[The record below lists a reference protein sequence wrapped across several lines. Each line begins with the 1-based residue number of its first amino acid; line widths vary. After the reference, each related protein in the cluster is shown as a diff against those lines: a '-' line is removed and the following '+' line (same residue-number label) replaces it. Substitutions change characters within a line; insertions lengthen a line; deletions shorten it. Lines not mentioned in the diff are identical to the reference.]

1 MRQSAAMCAELRL
14 LVSHELKMVLISTA
28 SSTSHPRTLVV
39 TPTYNERDNLP
50 FFVAAVRRSAPHA
63 DILVVDDNS
72 PDGTGAVA
80 DAIAT
85 TDTHVRVMHRPEKR
99 GLGTAYLEA
108 FAKGL
113 AEGYERFFEMD
124 ADLSHDPRYLPAFE
138 SAFDKGAD
146 LVIGSRNIEGGGVEG
161 WGFGRH
167 LVSKGGSLYSRTIL
181 GLDVRDLTSGFKGFT
196 RRALEAV
203 ELSKVQSNGYS
214 FQIEMT
220 YRALRKG
227 IHVAEVPIVF
237 VDRRAGKS
245 KMSQRVFV
253 EAVGMVW
260 RLRAKAAR
268 GEL

>member
-138 SAFDKGAD
+138 SAFDKG
-146 LVIGSRNIEGGGVEG
+146 
-161 WGFGRH
+161 
-167 LVSKGGSLYSRTIL
+167 GSLYSRTIL